1 MKSSKWSIRT
11 GVDILG
17 LPDRIISM
25 NKLYETLYTIDST
38 GKTRVWR
45 QEQQGNKFRTISGV
59 KDSDN
64 LVTSE
69 WTTCDGKNGGKANET
84 SGSEQAEK
92 EILAKYTKQLKT
104 GYAKNEKDAAK
115 GTAYVEPM
123 LAKSLKDYTD
133 KVDFNKQKWVLQC
146 KFNGNR
152 VLFTKDGAFT
162 RKGEVYQTVPHIN
175 NALAHFFRNN
185 PEAVLDGELY
195 NYDLRQKLNELSK
208 LIRRSVHITADDLR
222 RSEQQVKFHCY
233 DGYGFNDL
241 DESVDYETRKNWIDK
256 NVLGKVKYVNEV
268 KSYPINCQEDLE
280 KHYNSF
286 IDDGEEGGI
295 LRKIDEGYEHK
306 RSKFLLKV
314 KPEMDSEA
322 IILDV
327 MEGDGNWS
335 GVAKTATLKW
345 KDKTFDATFKG
356 SQEELRVVLKNKKDW
371 INKEVTFLYN
381 DVTGYGVPNFAR
393 IDILNC
399 WKTDR

>member
-1 MKSSKWSIRT
+1 
-11 GVDILG
+11 
-17 LPDRIISM
+17 M
-25 NKLYETLYTIDST
+25 NKLYDILYTIDST

-45 QEQQGNKFRTISGV
+45 QEQQGNKYRTIAGV
-59 KDSDN
+59 KDSEN

-92 EILAKYTKQLKT
+92 EILAKYTTQLKT

-115 GTAYVEPM
+115 GT
-123 LAKSLKDYTD
+123 LFKSKDMKVSSHFTGLKTGVFYDKVMID
-133 KVDFNKQKWVLQC
+133 LPNKEQVKVDFNKQKWVLQC